1 MAVEE
6 AEAEV
11 EEEVVAEV
19 QEKAA
24 EEAAPDA
31 EEVVVAVAVGAGQ
44 DVVQE
49 AAPGMEADS
58 SHADKEMEA
67 TKA

>member
-1 MAVEE
+1 MQE
-6 AEAEV
+6 AEAVEV
-11 EEEVVAEV
+11 EEEAV
-19 QEKAA
+19 AA
-24 EEAAPDA
+24 EEAAPDVK
-31 EEVVVAVAVGAGQ
+31 EVVVAVAVGAGQ

-58 SHADKEMEA
+58 SLADKEMEA